1 MQAPCR
7 DTLLIVDDSELN
19 RAILR
24 EIFYREYRIEE
35 AENGRLALE
44 VVARQK
50 DRLAALLLD
59 LVMPELDGFGVLEEL
74 ARQGLLESIP
84 VFLITAETSADIA
97 LQGYEN
103 GVMDVI
109 SKPITDPSIVRKRV
123 GNAVELFR
131 GRNQLAQ
138 LVEEQVQTIK
148 AQSEK
153 LRTTNAS
160 IIDMLSSVIEFR
172 SGESGQHVR
181 RIRQATRM
189 LLQLLATEYPAY
201 RLGAEEIEMVAS
213 AAAMHDIGKI
223 LIPDYILNKPGRLT
237 AEEFE
242 EMKNHTVYGCEILES
257 IPFFQEQE
265 LFRYC
270 YDICRHHHER
280 WDGLGYPDGLAGS
293 DIPLWAQV
301 VSLADVYDALV
312 SQRVY
317 KKPYPHPVA
326 VEMIRSGECG
336 VFNPLLLGLF
346 LRCADELY
354 QALYLQDGEGK
365 TPYTPPIGL
374 RRSANYHPPEAQQL
388 SDRTLALLERERQ
401 KYHWLSEM
409 SGEILFDY
417 DRQNDSVEFTE
428 KYQEVFGD
436 SLRILHASDHIHRA
450 GQIFPEDLRRIEREL
465 QALTPEN
472 ALYRTE
478 VQLTVLGGQRVW
490 FELYMRSLWEG
501 GNDRLCTGYMGKL
514 SSIDEFKRESA
525 RWRQQAMHDYL
536 TGLYNRQALETRVS
550 AAVCDPAG
558 QPFSLLFVDLDN
570 FKVVNDTGGH
580 LAGDRLLRE
589 IAAKLPQKLRATD
602 MVARIGGDEFAVF
615 LEGMGR
621 EDLLAK
627 KAGEICRFFG
637 EELGHPSP
645 GISASVGCVRYPAD
659 GKDYKTLLQRADRAL
674 YTAKSRG
681 KNQFALYTFEM
692 EGEQYR
698 PSLLFSTENE
708 PPP

>member
-1 MQAPCR
+1 MQTPCR

-24 EIFYREYRIEE
+24 EIFYREHRIEE
-35 AENGRLALE
+35 AENGRRALE
-44 VVARQK
+44 VVARQQ

-74 ARQGLLESIP
+74 SRQGLLESIP

-153 LRTTNAS
+153 LRTANAS

-189 LLQLLATEYPAY
+189 LLQLLAAEYPAY
-201 RLGAEEIEMVAS
+201 RLSPEEIEMVAS

-280 WDGLGYPDGLAGS
+280 WDGLGYPDGLSGG
-293 DIPLWAQV
+293 DIPLWSQV

-312 SQRVY
+312 SERVY

-336 VFNPLLLGLF
+336 AFNPLLLGLF
-346 LRCADELY
+346 LRCADELH
-354 QALYLQDGEGK
+354 QALYLQDETG
-365 TPYTPPIGL
+365 TAPYSPPVGL
-374 RRSANYHPPEAQQL
+374 GRAAGYHPPEEQRL

-417 DRQNDSVEFTE
+417 DRQSDSVEFTE

-436 SLRILHASDHIHRA
+436 NLRTLHASDHIHRA
-450 GQIFPEDLRRIEREL
+450 GQIAPEDLQRIEGEL
-465 QALTPEN
+465 KALTPES

-478 VQLTVLGGQRVW
+478 VQLTVRGGRRVW

-501 GNDRLCTGYMGKL
+501 ESGQVCTGYMGKL
-514 SSIDEFKRESA
+514 SSIDELKRESA
-525 RWRQQAMHDYL
+525 RWRQRAMHDYL

-550 AAVCDPAG
+550 EAIRDPAG
-558 QPFSLLFVDLDN
+558 SPFSLLFVDLDN
-570 FKVVNDTGGH
+570 FKVVNDTKGH
-580 LAGDRLLRE
+580 LAGDQLLRE
-589 IAAKLPQKLRATD
+589 IAEKLPQKMRATD

-615 LEGMGR
+615 LEGMGK
-621 EDLLAK
+621 EALLAK
-627 KAGEICRFFG
+627 KAGEVCHFFR
-637 EELGHPSP
+637 EELGEQ
-645 GISASVGCVRYPAD
+645 GLGLSASVGCVRYPAD
-659 GKDYKTLLQRADRAL
+659 GQSYKALLQRADRAL

-681 KNQFALYTFEM
+681 KNQFALYAGEM

-698 PSLLFSTENE
+698 PSLLFPTED
-708 PPP
+708 

>member
-1 MQAPCR
+1 MQTPCR

-35 AENGRLALE
+35 AENGRQALE
-44 VVARQK
+44 AVARQK

-97 LQGYEN
+97 LQGYES

-123 GNAVELFR
+123 DNAVELFR

-189 LLQLLATEYPAY
+189 LLQLLAAESPGY
-201 RLGAEEIEMVAS
+201 RLTAEEIEMVSS

-237 AEEFE
+237 ADEFE
-242 EMKNHTVYGCEILES
+242 EMKNHTVYGCEILER
-257 IPFFQEQE
+257 IPFFQEQAF
-265 LFRYC
+265 FRYC
-270 YDICRHHHER
+270 YDICRYHHER
-280 WDGLGYPDGLAGS
+280 WDGLGYPDGLAGG

-301 VSLADVYDALV
+301 VSLVDVYDALV
-312 SQRVY
+312 SERVY

-326 VEMIRSGECG
+326 VSMIRSGECG
-336 VFNPLLLGLF
+336 AFNPLLLGLF
-346 LRCADELY
+346 LRCADELH
-354 QALYLQDGEGK
+354 QALYLQDGSDA
-365 TPYTPPIGL
+365 TPSTPPIDL
-374 RRSANYHPPEAQQL
+374 RRPDGYHPPEAQQL

-417 DRQNDSVEFTE
+417 DRQSDSVEFTE
-428 KYQEVFGD
+428 KYQEVFSD
-436 SLRILHASDHIHRA
+436 SLRTLHARDHLRRA
-450 GQIFPEDLRRIEREL
+450 GQISPADLRRIEGEL
-465 QALTPEN
+465 AALTPEN

-478 VQLTVLGGQRVW
+478 VQLTVRGGRRVW

-501 GNDRLCTGYMGKL
+501 ESGQVCTGYMGKL
-514 SSIDEFKRESA
+514 SSIDELKRESA

-536 TGLYNRQALETRVS
+536 TGLYNRQALEARVAEAICS
-550 AAVCDPAG
+550 PAG

-570 FKVVNDTGGH
+570 FKAVNDTKGH
-580 LAGDRLLRE
+580 LAGDRLLQE
-589 IAAKLPQKLRATD
+589 IADKLPQKLRATD

-615 LEGMGR
+615 LEGMNG

-627 KAGEICRFFG
+627 KAGEVCRFFC
-637 EELGHPSP
+637 EELGEREP
-645 GISASVGCVRYPAD
+645 GISASVSCVRYPAD
-659 GKDYKTLLQRADRAL
+659 GQSYKSLLQRADRAL

-681 KNQFALYTFEM
+681 KNQFALYTGEM
-692 EGEQYR
+692 SGEPYR
-698 PSLLFSTENE
+698 PSLLPRED
-708 PPP
+708 